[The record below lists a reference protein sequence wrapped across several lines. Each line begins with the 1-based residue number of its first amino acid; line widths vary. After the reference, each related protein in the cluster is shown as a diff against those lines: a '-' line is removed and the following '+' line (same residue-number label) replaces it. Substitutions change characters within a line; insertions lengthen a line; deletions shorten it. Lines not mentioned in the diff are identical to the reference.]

1 MTLDALWKP
10 VLLYTGVLGPLTVG
24 TLHFATHSGLV
35 VLFVGG
41 GGGLVLVTLSVG
53 TAGPTDGGGFENDEG
68 LDATGGWLGTEPS
81 TQRSLPLLFYG
92 FGVLLWS
99 FVVLVTLYDV
109 LG

>member
-1 MTLDALWKP
+1 MDLDALPKP
-10 VLLYTGVLGPLTVG
+10 VLLYTGVLGSLTVG

-35 VLFVGG
+35 VLFAGG

-68 LDATGGWLGTEPS
+68 LDATGGWPGAETS
-81 TQRSLPLLFYG
+81 TQLSLPLLCYG

-99 FVVLVTLYDV
+99 FVALVTLYDV
-109 LG
+109 LR